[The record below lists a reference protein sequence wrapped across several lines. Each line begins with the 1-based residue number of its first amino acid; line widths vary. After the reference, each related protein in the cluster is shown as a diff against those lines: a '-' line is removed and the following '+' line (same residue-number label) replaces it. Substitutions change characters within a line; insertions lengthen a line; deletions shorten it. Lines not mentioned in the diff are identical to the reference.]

1 MFEFG
6 AKLTLH
12 DGMAGV
18 MKKNIELQRQF
29 REQLSSS
36 GIEIGKLNKQKADP
50 VITAH
55 DRATEVLNSVREN
68 IDNLSQQKAL
78 TKAEVQDEASKK
90 VDEIV
95 EKIKEIKKTAVSPVI
110 HLKDMVSPTVG
121 KIKQRLK
128 EIASPYNQCGSRCDP
143 YGGGWATYRN

>member
-1 MFEFG
+1 MAVEFG
-6 AKLTLH
+6 AKLYLKDNMYATL
-12 DGMAGV
+12 
-18 MKKNIELQRQF
+18 KKNMELQKSYSQ
-29 REQLSSS
+29 QINDTSSS
-36 GIEIGKLNKQKADP
+36 ISKLGKQKADP

-55 DRATEVLNSVREN
+55 DKATEVLNSVREN

-95 EKIKEIKKTAVSPVI
+95 EKIKEIKKTAVSPII

-121 KIKQRLK
+121 KIKQRLTLCSWS
-128 EIASPYNQCGSRCDP
+128 ICG
-143 YGGGWATYRN
+143 YYTE

>member
-55 DRATEVLNSVREN
+55 DKATEALNSVRKN

-95 EKIKEIKKTAVSPVI
+95 EKIKEIKKTAGENI
-110 HLKDMVSPTVG
+110 FL
-121 KIKQRLK
+121 
-128 EIASPYNQCGSRCDP
+128 
-143 YGGGWATYRN
+143 

>member
-36 GIEIGKLNKQKADP
+36 GIN
-50 VITAH
+50 TFF
-55 DRATEVLNSVREN
+55 
-68 IDNLSQQKAL
+68 QQ
-78 TKAEVQDEASKK
+78 
-90 VDEIV
+90 
-95 EKIKEIKKTAVSPVI
+95 
-110 HLKDMVSPTVG
+110 
-121 KIKQRLK
+121 LK
-128 EIASPYNQCGSRCDP
+128 ELVNEEM
-143 YGGGWATYRN
+143 

>member
-18 MKKNIELQRQF
+18 MKKNIELQKQF

-55 DRATEVLNSVREN
+55 DKATEVLNSVRE
-68 IDNLSQQKAL
+68 ILITYHSRKL
-78 TKAEVQDEASKK
+78 
-90 VDEIV
+90 
-95 EKIKEIKKTAVSPVI
+95 
-110 HLKDMVSPTVG
+110 LLR
-121 KIKQRLK
+121 QR
-128 EIASPYNQCGSRCDP
+128 
-143 YGGGWATYRN
+143 YRMRLVKRLMRL

>member
-36 GIEIGKLNKQKADP
+36 GMP
-50 VITAH
+50 C
-55 DRATEVLNSVREN
+55 
-68 IDNLSQQKAL
+68 
-78 TKAEVQDEASKK
+78 
-90 VDEIV
+90 
-95 EKIKEIKKTAVSPVI
+95 
-110 HLKDMVSPTVG
+110 M
-121 KIKQRLK
+121 
-128 EIASPYNQCGSRCDP
+128 
-143 YGGGWATYRN
+143 

>member
-55 DRATEVLNSVREN
+55 DKATEALNSVRKN

-95 EKIKEIKKTAVSPVI
+95 ETGMLSPEEIVTPYIYVDVLVPQNRGAV
-110 HLKDMVSPTVG
+110 K
-121 KIKQRLK
+121 
-128 EIASPYNQCGSRCDP
+128 
-143 YGGGWATYRN
+143 